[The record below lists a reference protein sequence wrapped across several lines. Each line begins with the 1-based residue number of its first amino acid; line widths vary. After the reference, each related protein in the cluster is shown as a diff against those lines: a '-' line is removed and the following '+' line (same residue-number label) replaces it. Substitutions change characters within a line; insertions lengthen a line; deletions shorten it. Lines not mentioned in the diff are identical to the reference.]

1 MLQPST
7 YLRLIAGTV
16 PDHGQGSV
24 DDSLRLLAQ
33 EALGTSAV
41 HFIRSPE
48 AVDGRFHYFALPSS
62 VLASEQVPTTEL
74 AIALPGHPAH
84 QGPGAYVLESGMYR
98 IAALFDGEQLDL
110 VCNEGELV
118 NDLLSEQLLP
128 VYKVMPDVQ
137 AWRFESTYTRQTQLT
152 ERLTRRVSRIALVLM
167 AVSGVAYGALLAAEG
182 ALQTRR
188 LASND
193 AAAQMLDRA
202 VAEIKTGSPLAR
214 QLAEYQHRGS
224 LAVRAGGWVDAY
236 QVKAGEEHFRLFVPS
251 WITPDYLAA
260 LGANVTADRDP
271 ANEQLLILM
280 KGEPVGGRTITSDET
295 VAKPAPETEEAAAQS
310 PAPAKK

>member
-33 EALGTSAV
+33 EALGTSAI

-48 AVDGRFHYFALPSS
+48 AVAGRYHYFALPSS

-74 AIALPGHPAH
+74 AMALPGHPAH
-84 QGPGAYVLESGMYR
+84 QGPGAYVLEAGMYR
-98 IAALFDGEQLDL
+98 IAALFDGDQLDL

-118 NDLLSEQLLP
+118 NDLLGEQSLP
-128 VYKVMPDVQ
+128 VFKVSTDVQ
-137 AWRFESTYTRQTQLT
+137 AWRFESSYTRQSQLT
-152 ERLTRRVSRIALVLM
+152 ERLTRRVVRVALALM
-167 AVSGVAYGALLAAEG
+167 TVSGLAYGALLAAEG

-188 LASND
+188 VDSTE
-193 AAAQMLDRA
+193 AAAAMLARA

-236 QVKAGEEHFRLFVPS
+236 QVKGGEEHFRLFVPS
-251 WITPDYLAA
+251 WITPDYMSA
-260 LGANVTADRDP
+260 LGAGIAADRDP
-271 ANEQLLILM
+271 ANEQLLILL
-280 KGEPVGGRTITSDET
+280 KGDPVGGKKITSAET
-295 VAKPAPETEEAAAQS
+295 VAKPAPENEEE
-310 PAPAKK
+310 PADPPVNAKK